1 MIMTKMLYQKPDLQ
15 TIEIE
20 TEEVIAASIEIEPD
34 EEDNYVPGLGKKG
47 NTRQYQNTM
56 GSWNENSL

>member
-1 MIMTKMLYQKPDLQ
+1 MTKMLYQKPDLQ
-15 TIEIE
+15 IIEIE
-20 TEEVIAASIEIEPD
+20 TEEVIAVSVEKEP
-34 EEDNYVPGLGKKG
+34 EWEDNYVPGLGNQS